1 MEVTKTIGPAL
12 TTPAR
17 TMTAEAMQQD
27 FEYEMA
33 QKFTQALFEKGL
45 ISEAEK
51 AKIALSSA
59 QQVDI
64 NIHAKPGKILSFLR
78 RYYGEITCYMWP
90 LE

>member
-1 MEVTKTIGPAL
+1 MEVTNTIGPGL

-51 AKIALSSA
+51 AKISTLNREKFSPFYG
-59 QQVDI
+59 DI
-64 NIHAKPGKILSFLR
+64 MEK
-78 RYYGEITCYMWP
+78 
-90 LE
+90 

>member
-1 MEVTKTIGPAL
+1 MEVTKTIGPEL

-51 AKIALSSA
+51 AKISTLNREKFSPFYG
-59 QQVDI
+59 DI
-64 NIHAKPGKILSFLR
+64 MEK
-78 RYYGEITCYMWP
+78 
-90 LE
+90 

>member
-51 AKIALSSA
+51 AKIYTLNREKFSPFYG
-59 QQVDI
+59 DI
-64 NIHAKPGKILSFLR
+64 MEK
-78 RYYGEITCYMWP
+78 
-90 LE
+90 

>member
-17 TMTAEAMQQD
+17 TMTTEAM
-27 FEYEMA
+27 
-33 QKFTQALFEKGL
+33 
-45 ISEAEK
+45 
-51 AKIALSSA
+51 
-59 QQVDI
+59 
-64 NIHAKPGKILSFLR
+64 PGKILSFLR

>member
-17 TMTAEAMQQD
+17 TMTEEAMQQD

-51 AKIALSSA
+51 AKISTLNREKFSPFYG
-59 QQVDI
+59 DI
-64 NIHAKPGKILSFLR
+64 MEK
-78 RYYGEITCYMWP
+78 
-90 LE
+90 

>member
-17 TMTAEAMQQD
+17 TMTAEAMHQD

-51 AKIALSSA
+51 AKISTLNREKFSPFYG
-59 QQVDI
+59 DI
-64 NIHAKPGKILSFLR
+64 MEK
-78 RYYGEITCYMWP
+78 
-90 LE
+90 

>member
-27 FEYEMA
+27 FVYEMA

-51 AKIALSSA
+51 AKISTLNREKFSPFYG
-59 QQVDI
+59 DI
-64 NIHAKPGKILSFLR
+64 MEK
-78 RYYGEITCYMWP
+78 
-90 LE
+90 